1 MEGHKSEGS
10 TPSEPRPSIKRPYSP
25 PRLSEFGSV
34 QRLSRAGTG
43 LLTEGPG
50 SMNAKKRP

>member
-10 TPSEPRPSIKRPYSP
+10 TPYEPGPSIKRPYSP